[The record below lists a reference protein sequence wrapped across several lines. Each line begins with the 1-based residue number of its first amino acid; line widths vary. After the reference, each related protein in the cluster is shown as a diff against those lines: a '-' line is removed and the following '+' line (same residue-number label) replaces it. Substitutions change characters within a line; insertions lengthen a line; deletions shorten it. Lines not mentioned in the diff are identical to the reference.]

1 MAETNSEGN
10 HPMNKTPCVAVT
22 ISRQLGAGGVYVGQQ
37 LAKKLDFF
45 YADRE
50 IIREAAKKLSV
61 LEEAVES
68 REEKIG
74 SFWKSFLRPY
84 TVGMTDA
91 YVPPKA
97 NIPTTRELFEAE
109 TQVIKRIARES
120 SAIII
125 GRCGSH
131 ILQEHP
137 NHIGLFLH
145 ADMVFRKKRIAVFY
159 SMSEEAAEKMIIRSD
174 KERALYHRTFTGGHW
189 TDATRYDMTLDTGK
203 IGFDQS
209 VDIILKYIETCKR
222 NMLQLPE

>member
-1 MAETNSEGN
+1 MAKANSEGN

-37 LAKKLDFF
+37 LAKKLDFI

-61 LEEAVES
+61 LEEALES

-74 SFWKSFLRPY
+74 SFWKSFLHPY
-84 TVGMTDA
+84 TAGMADA
-91 YVPPKA
+91 YVPPKE
-97 NIPTTRELFEAE
+97 NIPTSRELFEAE
-109 TQVIKRIARES
+109 TQIIKRIARES

-131 ILQEHP
+131 ILREHP
-137 NHIGLFLH
+137 NHVSIFLH
-145 ADMVFRKKRIAVFY
+145 ADRMFRKIRIAEFY
-159 SMSEEAAEKMIIRSD
+159 SISEEAAEKMIVRND

-203 IGFDQS
+203 IGYDGS
-209 VDIILKYIETCKR
+209 VEVILQYLEAHKGNRVDELC
-222 NMLQLPE
+222 